1 MTVSWPGS
9 PSTGVRPSAPPDG
22 TVLIMSAADGW
33 DLTVPEDA
41 ADLAE
46 EFRRHGERP
55 GQRLHIV
62 RAPDAP
68 SPDRAVPAAKPGRF
82 AFIGSVQGGP
92 AEVSSR
98 VDEYLQQSFGRG

>member
-9 PSTGVRPSAPPDG
+9 LSTGVRPSALPDG

-41 ADLAE
+41 AELAE
-46 EFRRHGERP
+46 EFRRHGVRP

-62 RAPDAP
+62 STLDAP
-68 SPDRAVPAAKPGRF
+68 SPDRAVPAAKPSRF
-82 AFIGSVQGGP
+82 AFIGSVHSGP
-92 AEVSSR
+92 ADVSRR
-98 VDEYLQQSFGRG
+98 VDEYLQRGFGRE

>member
-9 PSTGVRPSAPPDG
+9 LSTDVRHSATTDG
-22 TVLIMSAADGW
+22 TVLIMSAVDGW

-46 EFRRHGERP
+46 EFRRHGVRP

-62 RAPDAP
+62 STLDAS
-68 SPDRAVPAAKPGRF
+68 SPDRAVPAAKPDRF

-92 AEVSSR
+92 ADVSR
-98 VDEYLQQSFGRG
+98 GVDEYLQRGFGRG

>member
-9 PSTGVRPSAPPDG
+9 LSTGVRPGAPPDG
-22 TVLIMSAADGW
+22 TVVIMSAVDGW

-46 EFRRHGERP
+46 EFRQHGVRP

-62 RAPDAP
+62 SMLDAP
-68 SPDRAVPAAKPGRF
+68 SPDRAVAAAKPGRF
-82 AFIGSVQGGP
+82 GFIGSVQGGP
-92 AEVSSR
+92 ADVSTR
-98 VDEYLQQSFGRG
+98 VDEYLQQGFGRG

>member
-9 PSTGVRPSAPPDG
+9 LSTSVRPSAPHTG
-22 TVLIMSAADGW
+22 TVVIMSAVDGW

-46 EFRRHGERP
+46 EFRRHGVRP

-62 RAPDAP
+62 RALDAP
-68 SPDRAVPAAKPGRF
+68 SPDRPVPAANPGRF
-82 AFIGSVQGGP
+82 AFIGSVPGGP
-92 AEVSSR
+92 ADVSSR
-98 VDEYLQQSFGRG
+98 VDEYLQQGFGRG

>member
-1 MTVSWPGS
+1 MTAV
-9 PSTGVRPSAPPDG
+9 
-22 TVLIMSAADGW
+22 DGW

-46 EFRRHGERP
+46 EFRRHGVRP

-62 RAPDAP
+62 STLDAP
-68 SPDRAVPAAKPGRF
+68 PSPHLAVPAVKPGRF

-92 AEVSSR
+92 ADVSRR
-98 VDEYLQQSFGRG
+98 VDEYLQRGFGRG